1 MSGIATI
8 SENAARVSEP
18 AANKRRDA
26 TPSRLTIAQSARLSM
41 PTPSV
46 NAKLQE
52 TAECAEYSREIRP
65 GSRLLSNLWAWLVR
79 QAKNLLP
86 YVPLH

>member
-1 MSGIATI
+1 MVR
-8 SENAARVSEP
+8 ARQW
-18 AANKRRDA
+18 
-26 TPSRLTIAQSARLSM
+26 LI
-41 PTPSV
+41 PTLDGVPFIDKPV
-46 NAKLQE
+46 LYHWLQE